1 MPRMIALFSTLMLA
15 SACSVSPSG
24 AGVGTVSSASRPAT
38 PAFRAPTAMGT
49 AGLEGIIGER
59 AGSLVRR
66 FGEARIDLAEGD
78 ARKLQFT
85 SDRCV
90 LDVFLYPSK
99 RMASLSPPTSL
110 RASARAGARRIG
122 SDALARLSDRPGG
135 GNPVLSTFVPWK
147 VRIQGTHGLM
157 TTHFTELAQRAA
169 ADGQVTSQEVLA
181 LRRQG
186 WGDGII
192 VREEAEALFAL
203 NNALDVRDEEWCDF
217 FVEAIGEF
225 VLNGTPAPAMRR
237 RRSRMADRAG
247 RSRRQ
252 A

>member
-90 LDVFLYPSK
+90 LDVFLYPLE
-99 RMASLSPPTSL
+99 ANGEPVATHVV
-110 RASARAGARRIG
+110 ARERK
-122 SDALARLSDRPGG
+122 GG
-135 GNPVLSTFVPWK
+135 G
-147 VRIQGTHGLM
+147 
-157 TTHFTELAQRAA
+157 E
-169 ADGQVTSQEVLA
+169 ADRVG
-181 LRRQG
+181 
-186 WGDGII
+186 
-192 VREEAEALFAL
+192 
-203 NNALDVRDEEWCDF
+203 C
-217 FVEAIGEF
+217 IGEIE
-225 VLNGTPAPAMRR
+225 
-237 RRSRMADRAG
+237 RSAG
-247 RSRRQ
+247 RR
-252 A
+252 